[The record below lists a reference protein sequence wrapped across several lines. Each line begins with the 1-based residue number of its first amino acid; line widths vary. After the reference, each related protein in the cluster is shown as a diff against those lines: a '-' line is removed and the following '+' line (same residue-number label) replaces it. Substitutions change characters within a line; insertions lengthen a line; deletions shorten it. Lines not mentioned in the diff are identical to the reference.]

1 MEIKKIMVIG
11 AGQMGSGIAQV
22 AAEAGMDVVLNDIKT
37 EFAEKG
43 FGIIVKNLSKNVAK
57 QKITQED
64 MDWVL
69 SKIQVSADLKDAAD
83 CDLVVEAI
91 VEDIAVKGALYKQLD
106 MVCKKETIFA
116 SNTSSLPI
124 TQIASYT
131 NRPEKVIGMH
141 FSNPVPV
148 MKFLEVIKG
157 KLTSDETFETIMEMG
172 RIMGKEPVEA
182 KDYPG
187 FGLNK
192 IYISMLNEAIYSVYE
207 GIATP
212 EGIDTLF
219 RTGAGHKMGPIEVAD
234 LVGLDTVLH
243 IMETLQNGY
252 GDPKYRPCPLL
263 KQYVAAGKLG
273 RKTGEGFYKY

>member
-1 MEIKKIMVIG
+1 MEIKKLMVIG

-22 AAEAGMDVVLNDIKT
+22 AAQIGINVVLNDIKT
-37 EFAEKG
+37 EFAERG
-43 FGIIVKNLSKNVAK
+43 YGIIVKNLTRNVEKGKMTEEEKNA
-57 QKITQED
+57 ILGRI
-64 MDWVL
+64 VL
-69 SKIQVSADLKDAAD
+69 SVDVNDAKE
-83 CDLVVEAI
+83 CDIVIEAI
-91 VEDIAVKGALYKQLD
+91 VEDINVKGALYKQLD
-106 MVCKKETIFA
+106 EICKAETILA

-124 TQIASYT
+124 TKIASYT
-131 NRPEKVIGMH
+131 KRPDKVIGMH

-157 KLTSDETFETIMEMG
+157 AKTSEETANTVVALG
-172 RIMGKEPVEA
+172 KAMGKEPVEA
-182 KDYPG
+182 KDFPG

-212 EGIDTLF
+212 EGIDTLLK
-219 RTGAGHKMGPIEVAD
+219 TGAGHKMGPLEVAD

-263 KQYVAAGKLG
+263 RQYVDAGKLG